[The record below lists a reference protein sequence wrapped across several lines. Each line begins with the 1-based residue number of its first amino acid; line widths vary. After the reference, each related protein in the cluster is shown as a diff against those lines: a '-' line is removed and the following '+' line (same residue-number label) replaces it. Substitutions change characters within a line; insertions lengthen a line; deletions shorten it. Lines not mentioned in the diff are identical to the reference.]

1 MPSGEVVLKKPL
13 RVTRHS
19 EQIIA
24 DDHRVILRPF
34 QVGGPERVRNIVQ
47 RVLTLSEA
55 QCAQLYADVLRDFGQ
70 RHRSI
75 ESVFTENFE
84 EIAAPCVPSDVELTH
99 TQQSLLG
106 AYLTM
111 EYSVEAAALFNPS
124 LVPHPDQ
131 KRLPAGALRV
141 IMSLRAT
148 GEGHVSSV
156 AFRTGVVG
164 PNEKVTFH
172 RVAHHVSTARKVRDG
187 LYHKYT
193 FYLKLIEMGAYN
205 DIAGVILERLPDEFV
220 YEALLHAI
228 DESFHPRFD
237 PQRFEEAA
245 SHMRWLARSNYQ
257 LKFPDGA
264 DVADV
269 VIFPVSE
276 NESRGIED
284 ARFVR
289 LVEDNGKVTYYG
301 TYTAY
306 NGFRILPQLLATTD
320 FHQFSISTLNGEF
333 AQNKGAALFPRR
345 VDDWYMMVSR
355 FDGENLFLLWS
366 DNIRFW
372 NEGKPLQSPRFPWE
386 FVQIGNC
393 GSPLETERGWLLLTH
408 GVGPMRRYCI
418 GASLLDLDDPS
429 RVIAQTAEPLLMAN
443 EEERDGYVPNVVY
456 SCGGLIHDGLL
467 VLPYGMSDSAT
478 GVATVDVDEL
488 LTSMKSV

>member
-1 MPSGEVVLKKPL
+1 MNKPL
-13 RVTRHS
+13 RVTRHK
-19 EQIIA
+19 EQITA

-55 QCAQLYADVLRDFGQ
+55 ECKRLYERVLRDFGQ

-75 ESVFTENFE
+75 ENVFTENFE
-84 EIAAPCVPSDVELTH
+84 EIVAPCVPSDAELTR
-99 TQQSLLG
+99 TQQMLLG
-106 AYLTM
+106 AYFTM
-111 EYSVEAAALFNPS
+111 EYSIEAAALFNPS
-124 LVPHPDQ
+124 LIPHPDQ
-131 KRLPAGALRV
+131 TRLPDGALRV

-164 PNEKVTFH
+164 PNDKVQFH
-172 RVAHHVSTARKVRDG
+172 RVSHHVSPAHKVRDR

-193 FYLKLIEMGAYN
+193 FYLKLIEMAAYN
-205 DIAGVILERLPDEFV
+205 DIAGVVLERLPDEFM
-220 YEALLHAI
+220 YTALLRAI
-228 DESFHPRFD
+228 DESHDPRFD
-237 PQRFEEAA
+237 PQRFDDTA
-245 SHMRWLARSNYQ
+245 SNMRWLARSNYH
-257 LKFPDGA
+257 LKFPEGA

-284 ARFVR
+284 ARLVR
-289 LVEDNGKVTYYG
+289 FVEDNGGVTYYG

-306 NGFRILPQLLATTD
+306 NGFRILPQLFATTD
-320 FHQFSISTLNGEF
+320 FHHFRISTLNGEF

-418 GASLLDLDDPS
+418 GASLLDLEDPS

-478 GVATVDVDEL
+478 GVATIEVDGL
-488 LTSMKSV
+488 LASMKSV